1 MIYYAIYLKGL
12 HNSTGYIDVALEN
25 DELMKDFLAF
35 LDMGMKAHRTYT
47 IADPGKA
54 GLKAPTKASK
64 FAVNLSDIMA
74 ITVVQPS

>member
-12 HNSTGYIDVALEN
+12 HNTTGYIDVALES

-35 LDMGMKAHRTYT
+35 LDMGLKAHRTYT
-47 IADPGKA
+47 IADPGKPAVKA
-54 GLKAPTKASK
+54 GNKAGK